1 MEHARTPD
9 NMTKK
14 LAKLLDT
21 PGRRPGR
28 PRTSARA
35 ELAREV
41 RAMRLSTAREGLHV
55 AEGALNRLDVGQ
67 QALVT
72 GRDLAELEAA
82 KRFLASLVGVAR
94 KRGDK

>member
-1 MEHARTPD
+1 
-9 NMTKK
+9 
-14 LAKLLDT
+14 
-21 PGRRPGR
+21 
-28 PRTSARA
+28 
-35 ELAREV
+35 
-41 RAMRLSTAREGLHV
+41 MRLSTAREGLHV